1 MPRPLI
7 ASSDIPLDT
16 PAVPLH
22 VEKVNS
28 AHALAWAN
36 GQLILQNETVAE
48 AVEEFNRRNRLQL
61 RVEDAEL
68 ARSHLCCVF
77 DASDPEAF
85 AKQIA
90 ASGENVELLREGN
103 TLRIVPRGP
112 GQAEPPAL

>member
-1 MPRPLI
+1 VADEGL
-7 ASSDIPLDT
+7 DIPLNSPT
-16 PAVPLH
+16 VPLH

-36 GQLILQNETVAE
+36 GQLILQNETVGE

-61 RVEDAEL
+61 RVEDAQL
-68 ARSHLCCVF
+68 AGSHLCCVF

-90 ASGENVELLREGN
+90 ASGEDVQLIREGD

-112 GQAEPPAL
+112 GQSTEPAR